1 MPFLLRV
8 DIDKPYGHHSL
19 FAKIISKIREDYT
32 FPALDA
38 LNYLKPTID
47 FLKFCNSLE
56 VPAFLY
62 FRNCTVP
69 NKEVM
74 QLISAGDHLIG
85 FHAENTKS
93 IETFQQELNAFK
105 QQINKE
111 VKYFTKHG
119 SGVLKL
125 GKYHYAPYEPEKYI
139 AWSRQLGM
147 DFSLGNG
154 IASSLNDLV
163 PEKGFYKNMFWLESD
178 YRNEGLNKIED
189 LIEFAKDHIVPLVI
203 HPANFYSRVEVKE
216 DLRRIIELAKVNNIS
231 WLKQIDK

>member
-1 MPFLLRV
+1 MPFILRV

-19 FAKIISKIREDYT
+19 FTKIISKCREDYS
-32 FPALDA
+32 FPALDT
-38 LNYLKPTID
+38 LNYLKPTIE
-47 FLKFCNSLE
+47 FLNFCNGLN
-56 VPAFLY
+56 VHTFLY

-74 QLISAGDHLIG
+74 RLISEGDHLIG
-85 FHAENTKS
+85 FHAENTRS
-93 IETFQQELNAFK
+93 METFQQELDAFK
-105 QQINKE
+105 LKVNKE

-139 AWSRQLGM
+139 VWSKQLDM

-154 IASSLNDLV
+154 IASSLNDLL

-178 YRNEGLNKIED
+178 YRHEGLKNVED
-189 LIEFAKDHIVPLVI
+189 LIEFAKQHIVPLVI
-203 HPANFYSRVEVKE
+203 HPANFYSRAEVKE
-216 DLRRIIELAKVNNIS
+216 DLTKLIELAKVNGIS